1 MSCGNAVGIGALKG
15 NTNIEMQNYSLN
27 ITESGNNL
35 CGIGV
40 LSNGEGSIDV
50 TGGTIECDIRGK
62 NIVCLGSDYGALDCN
77 VKNSNTIFYCEG
89 NSVVG
94 IGDMNGRGN
103 VIIRDANLNMTI
115 LAKEIL
121 DIGSKNGRL
130 ELVGSKRNI
139 RINE

>member
-1 MSCGNAVGIGALKG
+1 M
-15 NTNIEMQNYSLN
+15 
-27 ITESGNNL
+27 
-35 CGIGV
+35 
-40 LSNGEGSIDV
+40 
-50 TGGTIECDIRGK
+50 
-62 NIVCLGSDYGALDCN
+62 
-77 VKNSNTIFYCEG
+77 KNSNTIFYCEG

-103 VIIRDANLNMTI
+103 VNIQDANLNMTI